1 MIKMMK
7 TKMVV
12 FDMDGTIADL
22 YAVPNWLQMLRAED
36 PTPYTM
42 AKPMWEMDI
51 LADILNELRA
61 NGIEI
66 RVVTWLSKDSTEEYK
81 NLVKQAKLEWLEE
94 MGFPFDNFHGVQY
107 GATKANSVR
116 RYLEEDETAILFDD
130 NEKVRKGWTL
140 GETVDPTTTNIIEF
154 LENLL

>member
-36 PTPYTM
+36 PTPY
-42 AKPMWEMDI
+42 AVAEPMWEMEK
-51 LADILNELRA
+51 LADVLNALRV

-81 NLVKQAKLEWLEE
+81 DLVRQAKLEWLEE
-94 MGFPFDNFHGVQY
+94 MNFPFDKFHAVQY

-116 RYLEEDETAILFDD
+116 KYLAEDETAILFDD
-130 NEKVRKGWTL
+130 NAKVRKGWTL
-140 GETVDPTTTNIIEF
+140 GETIDPTTTNIIEF

>member
-1 MIKMMK
+1 MK

-22 YAVPNWLQMLRAED
+22 YAVPNWLQMLRTED
-36 PTPYTM
+36 PTPYII

-51 LADILNELRA
+51 LADMLNELRA

-66 RVVTWLSKDSTEEYK
+66 RIVTWLSKDSTEEYK
-81 NLVKQAKLEWLEE
+81 TEVRKAKLKWLEE
-94 MGFPFDNFHGVQY
+94 MSFPFDNFHCVQY

-116 RYLEEDETAILFDD
+116 KYLKEEEAAILIDD
-130 NEKVRKGWTL
+130 NAKVRKGWTL
-140 GETVDPTTTNIIEF
+140 GETVDPNEINIIEF
-154 LENLL
+154 LGSLL

>member
-36 PTPYTM
+36 PTPY
-42 AKPMWEMDI
+42 AVAEPMWEMEK
-51 LADILNELRA
+51 LADVLNALRV

-81 NLVKQAKLEWLEE
+81 NLVRQAKLEWLEE

-116 RYLEEDETAILFDD
+116 RYLEEEETAILIDD
-130 NEKVRKGWTL
+130 NAKVRNGWTL
-140 GETVDPTTTNIIEF
+140 GETVDPTEINIIEF

>member
-1 MIKMMK
+1 MK

-51 LADILNELRA
+51 LADVLNELRA

-66 RVVTWLSKDSTEEYK
+66 RIVTWLSKDSTEEYK
-81 NLVKQAKLEWLEE
+81 NLVRQAKLEWLGE

-116 RYLEEDETAILFDD
+116 RYLEEEETAILIDD
-130 NEKVRKGWTL
+130 NAKVRNGWTL
-140 GETVDPTTTNIIEF
+140 GETVDPTEINIIEF

>member
-22 YAVPNWLQMLRAED
+22 YAVPNWLQMLRTED
-36 PTPYTM
+36 PTPY
-42 AKPMWEMDI
+42 AIAEPMWEMKK
-51 LADILNELRA
+51 LANVLNALRV

-66 RVVTWLSKDSTEEYK
+66 RIVTWLSKDSTEEYK
-81 NLVKQAKLEWLEE
+81 NLVRQAKLEWLEE

-107 GATKANSVR
+107 GATKANSIR
-116 RYLEEDETAILFDD
+116 RYLAEDETAILFDD

>member
-1 MIKMMK
+1 MMK

-51 LADILNELRA
+51 LADVLNELRA

-66 RVVTWLSKDSTEEYK
+66 RIVTWLSKDSTEEYK
-81 NLVKQAKLEWLEE
+81 NLVRQAKLEWLGE

-116 RYLEEDETAILFDD
+116 RYLEEEETAILIDD
-130 NEKVRKGWTL
+130 NAKVRNGWTL
-140 GETVDPTTTNIIEF
+140 GETVDPTEINIIEF

>member
-36 PTPYTM
+36 PTPY
-42 AKPMWEMDI
+42 AVAEPMWEMEK
-51 LADILNELRA
+51 LADVLNALRV

-81 NLVKQAKLEWLEE
+81 DLVRQAKLEWLEE

-116 RYLEEDETAILFDD
+116 RYLAEDETAILFDD

>member
-1 MIKMMK
+1 MK
-7 TKMVV
+7 TKMIV

-36 PTPYTM
+36 PTPY
-42 AKPMWEMDI
+42 AIAEPMWEMEK
-51 LADILNELRA
+51 LANVLNRLKI

-66 RVVTWLSKDSTEEYK
+66 RIVTWSSKDSTEEYK
-81 NLVKQAKLEWLEE
+81 NLIRKAKLEWLKK
-94 MGFPFDNFHGVQY
+94 MNFPFDKFHCIQY

-116 RYLEEDETAILFDD
+116 KYLEEEETAILIDD
-130 NEKVRKGWTL
+130 NVKVRNGWTL
-140 GETVDPTTTNIIEF
+140 GETVDPTVINIIEF

>member
-1 MIKMMK
+1 MMK
-7 TKMVV
+7 IKMVV

-36 PTPYTM
+36 PTPY
-42 AKPMWEMDI
+42 AVAEPMWEMEK
-51 LADILNELRA
+51 LADVLNALKV

-81 NLVKQAKLEWLEE
+81 NLVRQAKLEWLEE

-107 GATKANSVR
+107 GATKANSIR
-116 RYLEEDETAILFDD
+116 RYLAEDETAILFDD

>member
-36 PTPYTM
+36 PTPY
-42 AKPMWEMDI
+42 AVAEPMWEMEK
-51 LADILNELRA
+51 LADVLNALRV

-81 NLVKQAKLEWLEE
+81 DLVRQAKLEWLEE

-116 RYLEEDETAILFDD
+116 KYLAEDETAILFDD

>member
-1 MIKMMK
+1 MMK

-42 AKPMWEMDI
+42 AEPMWEMDI
-51 LADILNELRA
+51 LADVLNELRA

-81 NLVKQAKLEWLEE
+81 NLVRKAKLEWLEE

-116 RYLEEDETAILFDD
+116 RYLEEEETAILIDD
-130 NEKVRKGWTL
+130 NAKVRNGWTL
-140 GETVDPTTTNIIEF
+140 GETVDPTEIDIIEF